1 MWPECQSV
9 CALMPAHC
17 HDKDSKGVAKSTN
30 RSGTRVG
37 GGMFTTKI
45 KATKRWTYFP
55 QHALQK
61 EERRVTI

>member
-9 CALMPAHC
+9 CALTPTHC
-17 HDKDSKGVAKSTN
+17 HDKDSKGIEEHKQIWDQGKG
-30 RSGTRVG
+30 GT
-37 GGMFTTKI
+37 FTTKI

-55 QHALQK
+55 QRALQK